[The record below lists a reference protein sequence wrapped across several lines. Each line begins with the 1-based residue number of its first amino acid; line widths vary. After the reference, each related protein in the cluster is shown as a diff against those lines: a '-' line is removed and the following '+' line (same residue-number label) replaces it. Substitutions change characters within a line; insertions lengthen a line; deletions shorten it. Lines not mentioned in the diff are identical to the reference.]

1 MRKVDFN
8 VYTLGG
14 KSCDLKWLHRRFAT
28 RRIVIAATAQSRNTV
43 RLQAQKR
50 PSSGRIFAHGAPRR
64 EEIPPILKTLDITPH
79 VIVVTSCDRTRVA
92 ARLSA
97 QSQFLCQG
105 EPEMTQVLPT
115 RSRPARNY
123 AAVALFL
130 AVYVGVL
137 VFVFAP
143 KDIFAV
149 QSPTA
154 LLQTD

>member
-1 MRKVDFN
+1 
-8 VYTLGG
+8 
-14 KSCDLKWLHRRFAT
+14 
-28 RRIVIAATAQSRNTV
+28 
-43 RLQAQKR
+43 
-50 PSSGRIFAHGAPRR
+50 
-64 EEIPPILKTLDITPH
+64 
-79 VIVVTSCDRTRVA
+79 
-92 ARLSA
+92 
-97 QSQFLCQG
+97 
-105 EPEMTQVLPT
+105 MTQVLPT

-143 KDIFAV
+143 KDIFSV